1 MTAYVLKPH
10 GKYSFDIDGTQL
22 DTNYFIT
29 DFATYYFDTDDEN
42 EANYLA
48 AIFNSKILDDLITP
62 EQSKGDFGPRNISKL
77 PLTFNIPLYDSS
89 SDQHVELSKL
99 GMECAK
105 KVIALLPKIESK
117 STGVIRRKLR
127 DALDKDYRQID
138 EIVKQILKD

>member
-1 MTAYVLKPH
+1 MFILPRFCK
-10 GKYSFDIDGTQL
+10 FL
-22 DTNYFIT
+22 DN
-29 DFATYYFDTDDEN
+29 FDTP
-42 EANYLA
+42 
-48 AIFNSKILDDLITP
+48 S
-62 EQSKGDFGPRNISKL
+62 
-77 PLTFNIPLYDSS
+77 
-89 SDQHVELSKL
+89 QHVELSKL